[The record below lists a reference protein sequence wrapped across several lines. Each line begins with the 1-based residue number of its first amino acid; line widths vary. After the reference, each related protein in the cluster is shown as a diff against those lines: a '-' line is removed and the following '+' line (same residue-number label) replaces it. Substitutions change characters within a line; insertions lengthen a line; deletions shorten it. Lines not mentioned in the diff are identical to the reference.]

1 MLRSL
6 LRRAL
11 FGVTQ
16 VSSLP
21 SRRRERRE
29 SSLLNSET
37 LESRLLL
44 SAANSDQNLEQ
55 QVVDQTDDPIVSP
68 LYLDASSVSPDSTS
82 GPFGYT
88 PAQIRNAYGFNSI
101 TFANGTVAGDGTGT
115 TIAIVDAYDDPN
127 IASDLHQFDAQF
139 GLPDPTFSKVNQSG
153 GTSLPK
159 ADSGW
164 SGEIALDVEWAH
176 AMAPK
181 AKILLVEATDASL
194 SNLMSAVNYARSA
207 SGVDTVSMSWGSNEF
222 KTEKSYDSYFTTPTG
237 HNGVTFFSSSGD
249 SGAPVGFPAISPNV
263 VGVGGTS
270 LNISNSGT
278 YSGESGWSG
287 SGGGVSSYETQP
299 LYQKGVVTQSSAART
314 SPDVSFD
321 ADPNT
326 GFAVYNSYSNTA
338 ARPWEEVG
346 GTSAASP
353 QSAALVAIA
362 DQGRALSGLGS
373 LDGATQTLPKIYAL
387 ASSDFHDVTS
397 GSSTG
402 SPTYTAGAGYDL
414 VTGRGTPVANLVV
427 RDLVG
432 TSSTTPPPTT
442 PTAPVATHFAV
453 TSIVSTTAAGTSF
466 SITVTAL
473 DSSNAVV
480 TGYAGAV
487 HLTSTDLSGIL
498 PATYTFTTSDKG
510 VHTFTGVVLK
520 TAGTQSLSASDV
532 ANSSLLGS
540 VSVKVIPAAATH
552 LAFLQQPTSVGAGL
566 LISPTVQV
574 EVLDAYN
581 NVVTTDNQHTVTIAI
596 GANPAA
602 GVLGGTLTATVSGGI
617 ATFSTLSINQLGN
630 GYTLVAS
637 SAGLSSVTSGSF
649 NVASPTRVI
658 ESFESGSLYNYSQYG
673 GGYFASA
680 GITPYAS
687 HDGFYGLMDSSG
699 SDWIYRDDAASQ
711 VRQGDTIS
719 VWMAFVGGASGV
731 AAFGFG
737 ASGGGTLSLVA
748 SPMSHQLMLMNDVGY
763 GATTLGAVNATF
775 QSNHWYRMEVTWGT
789 TGNITGKLYDSNGT
803 TLLQTVTGST
813 NVIKSGGIAFKANG
827 GNAVWDTVLVTSGAS
842 TAQASS
848 VINLSQTAVSG
859 SSGQSGGATN
869 AAGSCSTT
877 PAGGTSSVT
886 TPGGITPTSL
896 DDAFLDF
903 GGLSSQID
911 SIDTPQANNR
921 QSRVAKHRLTEP
933 LKIER
938 LSRR

>member
-16 VSSLP
+16 VSSLT

-68 LYLDASSVSPDSTS
+68 LYIDASSVSPNSTT
-82 GPFGYT
+82 GPVGYT

-101 TFANGTVAGDGTGT
+101 TFANGTVAGDGSGT

-181 AKILLVEATDASL
+181 AKILLVEATNDTL

-249 SGAPVGFPAISPNV
+249 NGAPVGFPAISPNV

-278 YSGESGWSG
+278 YSSESGWSG
-287 SGGGVSSYETQP
+287 SGGGVSSYESQP
-299 LYQKGVVTQSSAART
+299 SYQKGVVTQSTTART

-326 GFAVYNSYSNTA
+326 GFAVYNSYGNTA

-353 QSAALVAIA
+353 QWAALVAIA

-432 TSSTTPPPTT
+432 TSSTTPTT
-442 PTAPVATHFAV
+442 PTAPVATHFTV
-453 TSIVSTTAAGTSF
+453 TSTVSSTTAGTSF

-480 TGYAGAV
+480 TGYVGAV
-487 HLTSTDLSGIL
+487 HLTSTDISGIL
-498 PATYTFTTSDKG
+498 PANATFTTSDKG

-520 TAGTQSLSASDV
+520 TAGTQSLSVSDV
-532 ANSSLLGS
+532 SNSSLLGS
-540 VSVKVIPAAATH
+540 VSVKVTPAVATH

-574 EVLDAYN
+574 EVLDGFN
-581 NVVTTDNQHTVTIAI
+581 NVETTDYQHSVTIAI
-596 GANPAA
+596 GANPTA
-602 GVLGGTLTATVSGGI
+602 GVLGGALTATVSGGI
-617 ATFSTLSINQLGN
+617 ASFSTLSINQLGN

-637 SAGLSSVTSGSF
+637 SAGVSSVTSGSF
-649 NVASPTRVI
+649 NIASPTRVI
-658 ESFESGSLYNYSQYG
+658 ESFESGSLYNYNQYG

-680 GITPYAS
+680 GISPYAS
-687 HDGFYGLMDSSG
+687 HDGFYGLMDNSG
-699 SDWIYRDDAASQ
+699 SDWIYRDNAASQ
-711 VRQGDTIS
+711 VKQGDTIS
-719 VWMAFVGGASGV
+719 VWMAFAGGASGV

-748 SPMSHQLMLMNDVGY
+748 SPISHQLMLMNDVGF

-827 GNAVWDTVLVTSGAS
+827 GNAVWDTVQVTSSAS
-842 TAQASS
+842 SAQASS
-848 VINLSQTAVSG
+848 IINLSQTAASG
-859 SSGQSGGATN
+859 SSGQSSGATN
-869 AAGSCSTT
+869 AAGNCPTT
-877 PAGGTSSVT
+877 LGGGTSSAT
-886 TPGGITPTSL
+886 TPGGITPTLL
-896 DDAFLDF
+896 DNAFLDF

-911 SIDTPQANNR
+911 AIDTPQAS
-921 QSRVAKHRLTEP
+921 SRPSHASKHTPTEP
-933 LKIER
+933 LKIGR
-938 LSRR
+938 LFRR